1 MSQTTN
7 AGCTIYKPPVRPKV
21 DKPSVFLAG
30 SIEMG
35 VAKNWQKELASA
47 LERLPVMIFNPR
59 RDDWNKDWK
68 QDISNPPFK
77 DQVLWEMEY
86 LDRVD
91 VIALFFQPGTMSPIS
106 LLELGL
112 LVKEKKL
119 IVCCPEGFWRRGNV
133 QVICERFKIPLVENI
148 EELAEQVKGRLVDL
162 LQKEPA
168 MVENS

>member
-1 MSQTTN
+1 
-7 AGCTIYKPPVRPKV
+7 
-21 DKPSVFLAG
+21 
-30 SIEMG
+30 MG

-91 VIALFFQPGTMSPIS
+91 VIALFFQPGRI
-106 LLELGL
+106 
-112 LVKEKKL
+112 KL
-119 IVCCPEGFWRRGNV
+119 N
-133 QVICERFKIPLVENI
+133 
-148 EELAEQVKGRLVDL
+148 
-162 LQKEPA
+162 
-168 MVENS
+168 